1 MKMFTRDLVLM
12 GPPVA
17 VREWATSVADA
28 YEAATGNAVA
38 VWASIAGGTSGH
50 HTWSMPVEG
59 SATLLEGTMAA
70 FADDAY
76 LAKVEEGRSFFA
88 GAPHDTL
95 YRAYTPVPDG
105 EGEPGNVAMVTTAV
119 ARAGSLGEAVGWG
132 AEAAGHVSE
141 LTGIPTVLMGS
152 SAGGFSRLTW
162 IGVAEDA
169 AAADAAD
176 DAMQADD
183 EYRKMIARGGQ
194 HFVDGSARSQLFL
207 RIG

>member
-1 MKMFTRDLVLM
+1 MKMFTRDLILM
-12 GPPVA
+12 GPPVE
-17 VREWATSVADA
+17 VRDWATSVADA
-28 YEAATGNAVA
+28 YEAATGADVA
-38 VWASIAGGTSGH
+38 VWTSIVGGTSGH
-50 HTWSMPVEG
+50 FTWSMPVEG
-59 SATLLEGTMAA
+59 SAALLEGTMAA
-70 FADDAY
+70 FADEAY
-76 LAKVEEGRSFFA
+76 LAKLEEGRSYLA
-88 GAPHDTL
+88 GAAQDTL

-119 ARAGSLGEAVGWG
+119 AGAGSLGEAVGWG
-132 AEAAGHVSE
+132 IEAATHVSK
-141 LTGIPTVLMGS
+141 LTGIPTVLMGN

-183 EYRKMIARGGQ
+183 EYRKLIARGGQ